1 MSRLTKKYADSE
13 RYYSTH
19 SCDEV
24 LQKLGKLEDK
34 ETPKKPKIDYDDEWD
49 EFGNRM
55 IYEERCPVCNTNL
68 TEVGGAYCHSCGQA
82 IDWS

>member
-24 LQKLGKLEDK
+24 LQKLGKLENK
-34 ETPKKPKIDYDDEWD
+34 EEPKKPIFSGRPADLQEY
-49 EFGNRM
+49 
-55 IYEERCPVCNTNL
+55 CPS
-68 TEVGGAYCHSCGQA
+68 CHSRVANIKYCWNCGQA
-82 IDWS
+82 LEVKNEDRE